1 MATYGYI
8 NAFSESVSAVT
19 LAPSIPLG
27 TRRFELGNEY
37 VYVYNI
43 GTTATVGKG
52 MICSLNSGYSVTVS
66 AALGDQAFGVV
77 QNASLTDGAYGWLL
91 TRGFGK
97 VQMGD
102 TATGNTTATTGQG
115 FYPGANGSFE
125 PLTTGGTGSTWAY
138 ANAGFTLTTVNTGV
152 SGSAYFKCIG

>member
-1 MATYGYI
+1 MASYGYI

-19 LAPSIPLG
+19 ATPSVPLG
-27 TRRFELGNEY
+27 TRRMENGNEY

-43 GTTATVGKG
+43 GVTAVVGRG

-66 AALGDQAFGVV
+66 AALGNLAFGVV
-77 QNASLTDGAYGWLL
+77 QNASLTTEAYGWLL

-115 FYPGANGSFE
+115 FYIGANGAFE
-125 PLTTGGTGSTWAY
+125 PLTTGATGSTWAY
-138 ANAGFTLTTVNTGV
+138 ANAGFTVATINTGV